1 MSMSSKLLK
10 MAREN
15 YGDDTG
21 NLDESQIETALAD
34 NAVTAEVNAEVVAPL
49 GEIDQGLADVG
60 ASVTDADAL
69 AANADR
75 LEETIDAGGVDP
87 LTAEIVSDQISAAQ
101 ERWLGHVSKFQA
113 PARESFNT
121 SSGKR
126 EATRAIVNAAR
137 EADKSIME
145 QAKAAISA
153 AIKWLVDIVKQAFSK
168 HERLLACA
176 KAMAKVDANTPINDK
191 ISVKADV
198 LNGVGVSQVPECI
211 KSMTRNLDVITSLIS
226 DGDDFDGSL
235 CKFRIGG
242 KTSVDATDGKIV
254 FVKEPIE
261 KETEV
266 TEGMNGYSINT
277 YAGLLEKALIDF
289 KKAAEKFS
297 SENAVGITGI
307 MKAAVAKPV
316 EGQSRSQAISNARA
330 LTSIVGFTT
339 RTVYASAGALL
350 DVMQASIKPSK
361 K

>member
-1 MSMSSKLLK
+1 MSSKLLK

-34 NAVTAEVNAEVVAPL
+34 NAVTAEVQAEVVAPL
-49 GEIDQGLADVG
+49 GELDQGLDDVG
-60 ASVTDADAL
+60 ASVADADAL

-75 LEETIDAGGVDP
+75 LEQTIDAGGVDP

-101 ERWLGHVSKFQA
+101 ERWLGHVTKFQA

-126 EATRAIVNAAR
+126 EATRAVVQAAR

-153 AIKWLVDIVKQAFSK
+153 AIKWLLDIVKQAFSK
-168 HERLLACA
+168 HERLLARA
-176 KAMAKVDANTPINDK
+176 KAMAEIDANTPTNDK
-191 ISVKADV
+191 ISVKANV
-198 LNGVGVSQVPECI
+198 LNGVDCGEVIRCI
-211 KSMTRNLDVITSLIS
+211 ASMIRSLDDITSLIS
-226 DGDDFDGSL
+226 DADDFGGDL
-235 CKFRIGG
+235 CVLPIGG
-242 KTSVDATDGKIV
+242 KASVDATDGKIV

-261 KETEV
+261 KETVV
-266 TEGMNGYSINT
+266 TEAMNGYSINT
-277 YAGLLEKALIDF
+277 YAKNLKLALIDF
-289 KKAAEKFS
+289 KKTAEKFS

-307 MKAAVAKPV
+307 MKAAVGKPD
-316 EGQSRSQAISNARA
+316 EGQSRSQAINNARA
-330 LTSIVGFTT
+330 LTSIVGFIT